1 MTMERIDALRRTWDA
16 IVVGGGHNG
25 LTCAAYLARAGRSV
39 LVLERRSI
47 VGGAATIEE
56 PWPGYRVSPCAYLAG
71 LLHQRVVED
80 LDLRRHGVEVTL
92 LDPQM
97 VVPVEP
103 GINLVEWRDPER
115 TLEGIRRWA
124 PDQVAGYQALGDF
137 WDRVDQALR
146 PHGDDD
152 IWLHESPTREQI
164 EERLGNDREMV
175 HAVFEASVVD
185 DLRRFLSDERLIEA
199 IASQGIIGT
208 NASPLDPGTALVRY
222 HHMSGYLE
230 GGDGDWGF
238 VHGGIGMV
246 SMALRTAAEEAGA
259 VVLTDAPVAE
269 ILPGRGVEL
278 EDGTLVGSRVVI
290 SNADPVR
297 TLGLID
303 SSEVP
308 GDFAARVD
316 GWETTGVSCK
326 VNAALSALPE
336 FNGEPTSATG
346 QVDVGPGLDAM
357 HEAHRLAAR
366 GEFGEPWA
374 ELYFQ
379 TAYDPTVAP
388 EGKHVMSA
396 FVQYAPYQWA
406 DGGSWDDHRD
416 EVGRRVVEAI
426 ERWAPGFSNLVEGIE
441 VTGPPDIEEKI
452 GLTGGHIFQGECLPH
467 QMFDRRMPY
476 RTPINGVYLCGAST
490 HPGGSVIAVNGR
502 NAALRVDA
510 DLGD

>member
-1 MTMERIDALRRTWDA
+1 MERADAIARTWDA
-16 IVVGGGHNG
+16 VVVGGGHNG
-25 LTCAAYLARAGRSV
+25 LTAAAYLARAGRSV
-39 LVLERRSI
+39 LVLERREI

-56 PWPGYRVSPCAYLAG
+56 PWPGFRVSPCAYVAG
-71 LLHQRVVED
+71 LLHPRVVDE
-80 LDLRRHGVEVTL
+80 LELRRHGVQVTL

-103 GINLVEWRDPER
+103 GVNLIEWRDRER

-124 PDQVAGYQALGDF
+124 PDQVDGFRALGDF
-137 WDRVDQALR
+137 WDRVNRALR

-152 IWLHESPTREQI
+152 IWLHEAPTREQV
-164 EERLGNDREMV
+164 EERLEHDPEMV
-175 HAVFEASVVD
+175 TAVFESSVVD
-185 DLRRFLSDERLIEA
+185 DLRRFLTDERLVDA
-199 IASQGIIGT
+199 LASQGIIGT
-208 NASPLDPGTALVRY
+208 NASPFDPGTAMVRY

-238 VHGGIGMV
+238 VHGGIGVV
-246 SMALRTAAEEAGA
+246 SMALRSAAEEAGA
-259 VVLTDAPVAE
+259 VVLTGAPVAR

-278 EDGTLVGSRVVI
+278 EDGTTVGARVVL

-303 SSEVP
+303 PSEVP
-308 GDFAARVD
+308 SGFAGRVAA
-316 GWETTGVSCK
+316 WEITGVSCK
-326 VNAALSALPE
+326 VNAALSALPV
-336 FNGEPTSATG
+336 FNGEEAAATG
-346 QVDVGPGLDAM
+346 QVDVGPGLEAM
-357 HEAHRLAAR
+357 HAAHRMSSR

-388 EGKHVMSA
+388 EGKHLMSA
-396 FVQYAPYQWA
+396 FVQYAPYEWA

-416 EVGRRVVEAI
+416 EVGRTVVKAI
-426 ERWAPGFSNLVEGIE
+426 ERWAPGFSDLVEGIE

-476 RTPINGVYLCGAST
+476 RTPIDGVYLCGAST

-502 NAALRVDA
+502 NAALRAHA